1 MKPCVGAHASAQAGS
16 VTPRARSYTSSVNF
30 NSLFE
35 NVANIYIQTKTH
47 FKISNISYLPS
58 WSNQMQYR
66 RARVR
71 DFIFCATRCSGRS
84 TVELLPCVDR
94 ARLPLVGLAAAV
106 LLAHRGDGGDKTENH
121 LRPGC
126 VIASFPVFM
135 ILTVYAGRDAG
146 LESVLTCLASRTRCV
161 QVAP

>member
-1 MKPCVGAHASAQAGS
+1 MKPCVGAHASVQAGS
-16 VTPRARSYTSSVNF
+16 VTPRASEVFYTSSVNF

-71 DFIFCATRCSGRS
+71 DFIFCATRCSGRC
-84 TVELLPCVDR
+84 TVELLPCIDR
-94 ARLPLVGLAAAV
+94 ARLPLVGLATAA

-121 LRPGC
+121 FRPGC

-135 ILTVYAGRDAG
+135 ISTVINAGRDRVRVSA
-146 LESVLTCLASRTRCV
+146 
-161 QVAP
+161 